1 MKKAIILILSVIA
14 FIIIIGETEEVTIAN
29 TIMKVVS
36 LIWLW
41 LVAKANN
48 YFYEGD

>member
-1 MKKAIILILSVIA
+1 MKKAIILILSAIA
-14 FIIIIGETEEVTIAN
+14 FIIIIGETEEVTISN